1 MPRPI
6 HRRNRVIDLNEK
18 QLLQGNLYTGLIR
31 FALPF
36 MGASLLQFIY
46 GAVDLLVVGRYCDP
60 ASIVGVSN
68 GAQIMQILTL
78 MVVGFTTGITV
89 LVGQYL
95 GAGRARDMERAFVT
109 GAAVFAGLAAL
120 LFLLLLLGHSALI
133 DLIQTPDEAV
143 PHARRYLMICG
154 LGAPF
159 IVGYNVVC
167 SALRAMGDSCSP
179 MLYVAAACVTNIA
192 GDFLLVGGLKMGV
205 AGAAIA
211 TLAAQGLSFALSLTA
226 LRRPSFPCSAHPPRP
241 DRATAVQVLRV
252 GVPLGLQ
259 SLLTEL
265 SFLLIT
271 VIINLIGLDQSAGV
285 GIVERILAV
294 GFMGA
299 SAFSAAISATAAQNM
314 GAGQPERARRAALFG
329 MACSVGLGAVLYTV
343 FLLFSPRLIGLFTTS
358 QAVIGYGAQY
368 MTIYASDCV
377 LVGIV
382 FCLNGFFNGCGKAGF
397 TMFNGLFSTF
407 AVRVPLS
414 YLISILPG
422 ATMLHMGI
430 AAPAASLVQI
440 VLQLLYFRSG
450 RWRKSSLSAAREN
463 V

>member
-1 MPRPI
+1 MT
-6 HRRNRVIDLNEK
+6 EK
-18 QLLQGNLYTGLIR
+18 QLLQGNIYSSMVR

-36 MGASLLQFIY
+36 LGASLLQFIY
-46 GAVDLLVVGRYCDP
+46 GAVDMLVVGRYCDP
-60 ASIVGVSN
+60 AAIVAVSN

-154 LGAPF
+154 IGAPF

-167 SALRAMGDSCSP
+167 AALRAIGDSRSP
-179 MLYVAAACVTNIA
+179 MLYVLAACVTNIV
-192 GDFLLVGGLKMGV
+192 GDLVLVGGFDMGV
-205 AGAAIA
+205 TGAAIA
-211 TLAAQGLSFALSLTA
+211 TTAAQGLSFVLALTS
-226 LRRPSFPCSAHPPRP
+226 LRRPQFPCSAHPPRP
-241 DRATAVQVLRV
+241 DRGTASQLLRV

-271 VIINLIGLDQSAGV
+271 VIINLIGLDQAAGV
-285 GIVERILAV
+285 GIVERIIAI
-294 GFMGA
+294 GFLGA
-299 SAFSAAISATAAQNM
+299 TSFSAAISAMTAQNI
-314 GAGQPERARRAALFG
+314 GAGQPERARKGALFG
-329 MACSVGLGAVLYTV
+329 TICSVGLGAALYAV
-343 FLLFSPRLIGLFTTS
+343 FLIFAPQLIGLFTTS
-358 QAVIGYGAQY
+358 QSVIGYGSEY
-368 MTIYASDCV
+368 ILIYASDCV

-382 FCLNGFFNGCGKAGF
+382 FCLNGFYNGCGKAGF
-397 TMFNGLFSTF
+397 TMFNGLFATF
-407 AVRVPLS
+407 VVRVPLS

-422 ATMLHMGI
+422 ATMFHMGI
-430 AAPAASLVQI
+430 AAPVASVVQI
-440 VLQLLYFRSG
+440 ILQLIYFRMG
-450 RWRKSSLSAAREN
+450 RWRNSSLIKQEEP
-463 V
+463 

>member
-1 MPRPI
+1 M
-6 HRRNRVIDLNEK
+6 NER

-46 GAVDLLVVGRYCDP
+46 GAVDLLIVGRYCDP

-89 LVGQYL
+89 LVGQHL
-95 GAGRARDMERAFVT
+95 GAGRREEMERAFVT
-109 GAAVFAGLAAL
+109 GASVFAGLAVL
-120 LFLLLLLGHSALI
+120 LFVLLLAGHDALI
-133 DLIQTPDEAV
+133 GIIQTPDEAV
-143 PHARRYLMICG
+143 PHARRYLMICE

-167 SALRAMGDSCSP
+167 SALRAMGDSRTP
-179 MLYVAAACVTNIA
+179 MLYVGAACITNIV
-192 GDFLLVGGLKMGV
+192 GDLVLVGPLNMGV
-205 AGAAIA
+205 TGAAIA
-211 TLAAQGLSFALSLTA
+211 TVAAQALSFLLSLTA

-241 DRATAVQVLRV
+241 DRETAAQVLRV

-271 VIINLIGLDQSAGV
+271 VIINLIGLDQAAGV

-299 SAFSAAISATAAQNM
+299 SSFSAAISAMAAQNI
-314 GAGQPERARRAALFG
+314 GARQPERARNAALFG
-329 MACSVGLGAVLYTV
+329 MACSVGLGAVLYAV
-343 FLLFSPRLIGLFTTS
+343 FLLFSPQLIGLFTTS
-358 QAVIGYGAQY
+358 EAVIRYGSQY
-368 MTIYASDCV
+368 MTIYASDCI

-382 FCLNGFFNGCGKAGF
+382 FCLNGFFNGCGRAGF
-397 TMFNGLFSTF
+397 TMFNGLFATF
-407 AVRVPLS
+407 LVRIPLS

-430 AAPAASLVQI
+430 AAPAASAVQI
-440 VLQLLYFRSG
+440 LLQLIYLRSG
-450 RWRKSSLSAAREN
+450 RWRTSTLVDRRAGG
-463 V
+463 